1 MRHHVTQTLTR
12 HSVSKN
18 YKALHP
24 CSQGNTSSHLI
35 VNKQML
41 LHKAIGL
48 VGPECCQ
55 DVAVAAVRKHA
66 HSVPQGGLQRCIG
79 EQALQKL
86 HPGTFVKQ
94 AFIWFM
100 FSFGSPCKTLY

>member
-1 MRHHVTQTLTR
+1 MLQCSDFVQLKYKQETDQVWCETPWDTNFNT
-12 HSVSKN
+12 SQCVKN

-86 HPGTFVKQ
+86 HPG
-94 AFIWFM
+94 
-100 FSFGSPCKTLY
+100 S

>member
-1 MRHHVTQTLTR
+1 MTKTLTR

-18 YKALHP
+18 YKALRP
-24 CSQGNTSSHLI
+24 CSQGNTSSHLT

-41 LHKAIGL
+41 WHKAIRL

-66 HSVPQGGLQRCIG
+66 HSVPQGRLQKCID

-86 HPGTFVKQ
+86 QPGKFVKQ
-94 AFIWFM
+94 AFI
-100 FSFGSPCKTLY
+100 

>member
-1 MRHHVTQTLTR
+1 
-12 HSVSKN
+12 
-18 YKALHP
+18 
-24 CSQGNTSSHLI
+24 
-35 VNKQML
+35 ML

-86 HPGTFVKQ
+86 HPGTCVK
-94 AFIWFM
+94 
-100 FSFGSPCKTLY
+100 